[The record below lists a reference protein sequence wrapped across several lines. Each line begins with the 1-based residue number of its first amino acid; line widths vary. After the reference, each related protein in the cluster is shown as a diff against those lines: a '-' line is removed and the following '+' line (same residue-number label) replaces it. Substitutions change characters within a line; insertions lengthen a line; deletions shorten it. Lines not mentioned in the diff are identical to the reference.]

1 MSVNRRSLF
10 GRALAAASG
19 AIAIAAA
26 PRAAGAAQGGP
37 LKVVYHLA
45 DFDKAAFVLGNIRH
59 HLDGMGGPD
68 KVTIALVVHGAAL
81 RAFHAAGAHL
91 DISTRVS
98 EFSVDGVSFHACS
111 HTMKGQNVT
120 LANLLPGFS
129 VAEKGGVVLIAQLQA
144 EGYLYL
150 RP

>member
-1 MSVNRRSLF
+1 MSLNRRSLF
-10 GRALAAASG
+10 GRIVAAASG
-19 AIAIAAA
+19 ALAAAA
-26 PRAAGAAQGGP
+26 PRVAEAAAGGP

-59 HLDGMGGPD
+59 HLDGAGGAD

-91 DISTRVS
+91 EVSTRVS

-120 LANLLPGFS
+120 LANLLPGFA

-144 EGYLYL
+144 QGYVYI

>member
-10 GRALAAASG
+10 HRLVAGASGVVAAA
-19 AIAIAAA
+19 AIRPA
-26 PRAAGAAQGGP
+26 RAAEGAP

-45 DFDKAAFVLGNIRH
+45 DFDKVAFVLGNIRH
-59 HLDGMGGPD
+59 HLDGAGGPD

-81 RAFHAAGAHL
+81 RAFHAGSANL
-91 DISTRVS
+91 EMSTRVS
-98 EFSVDGVSFHACS
+98 EAVLNGVSLHACS

-120 LANLLPGFS
+120 LAGLLQGFAI
-129 VAEKGGVVLIAQLQA
+129 AEKGGVVLIAQLQA
-144 EGYLYL
+144 QGYAYI

>member
-10 GRALAAASG
+10 GRALAACG
-19 AIAIAAA
+19 ALGALAA
-26 PRAAGAAQGGP
+26 PRVAQAAEGGP
-37 LKVVYHLA
+37 MKVVYHLA

-59 HLDGMGGPD
+59 HLDGMGGPGA
-68 KVTIALVVHGAAL
+68 VTIALVVHGAAL

-144 EGYLYL
+144 QGYLYL